1 MAEQQKSKKKI
12 LNYIAK
18 FWLIVLGLF
27 CLAILFFYGVA
38 NSWFGPMPSFAELEN
53 PQSNL
58 ASEVISSDG
67 VLLGTFFIE
76 NRSNVDYRDI
86 SPNMINALKAIE
98 DIRFEDHS
106 GIDQKALMRVF
117 YGVVTGNK
125 KGGGSTLT
133 QQLAKNLFPRGD
145 LNTPQLVL
153 RKFQEWVTAIK
164 LEKTYS
170 KEEIIAMYMNTVFY
184 GQCVRQKSQPRF

>member
-12 LNYIAK
+12 LNYIVK